1 MLRVVINNNTSTLK
15 NFYYKI
21 LFGLIFLFAF
31 SNTNSYSQ
39 TRLIDSLKRELNN
52 ANIDRISVL
61 FGLCSHGESMPADT
75 LAKFARMAKKI
86 SIENKNLHD
95 QFLSDFYIGESYSYK
110 GMADSSLN
118 ICNEDLKQIKA
129 GKGMFDV
136 YCRLTWNKIVA
147 LTKLRKIEESTNIC
161 FALLQEADSTND
173 IFAKV
178 TALNNLGVNNNI
190 LGNRVEALKWF
201 NEAYSTIKNSSTYN
215 QFPLVFTNLAA
226 TYFNTKKY
234 DSAYIFLNKALEIA
248 RQNQNLRSEADCF
261 LLGGLMYS
269 DRNKI
274 DSAEQMLKKAV
285 ALQNQIG
292 NIQFILVGMEALEI
306 FYTQQKNYPKAIEY
320 IRQAQADSKRFHE
333 PFILSFYKDL
343 ADCYKLMKNY
353 DAYGE
358 TMDTLM
364 MLKDSL
370 YQKSKAEDLAKLEA
384 QYEVS
389 SKEAFIA
396 KQQLQLLHKNI
407 LITTVVLITL
417 LIIAI
422 AFFIYRYIRRRQ
434 RIALNNAEEKE
445 RKRIAADLH
454 DNIGAYAS
462 AISYGIDDIENR
474 KLISDTYFLQSLKS
488 NAAEIISSLRDTIWA
503 FNKEAVTITG
513 INDRLRTYIQKIQP
527 LYPHIKIF
535 LEENIN
541 GTKKFSPVQALHIF
555 RIVQEAIHNA
565 LVHSG
570 GDKIIVDVSD
580 KKGIINISVE
590 DNGAGFNPDEKIN
603 TGNGLSNMK
612 TRASE
617 AGFVLT
623 FSTPATKGTIV
634 RLTSKTEKN
643 N

>member
-129 GKGMFDV
+129 GKSMFDV

>member
-129 GKGMFDV
+129 GKSMFDV

-306 FYTQQKNYPKAIEY
+306 FYTQQKNYLKAIEY
-320 IRQAQADSKRFHE
+320 IRQAQALSKKYHE